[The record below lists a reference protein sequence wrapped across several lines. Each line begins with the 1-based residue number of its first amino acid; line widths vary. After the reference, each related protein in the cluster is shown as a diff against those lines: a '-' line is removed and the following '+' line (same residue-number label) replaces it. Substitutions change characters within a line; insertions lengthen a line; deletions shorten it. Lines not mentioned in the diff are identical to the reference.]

1 MGMKYGVY
9 KARYQRGGC
18 TKEQLMRIV
27 SINPVVLS
35 PAGYEDITGEAY
47 EE

>member
-1 MGMKYGVY
+1 MGTRHEEL

-18 TKEQLMRIV
+18 TKEQLSRFV
-27 SINPVVLS
+27 TKNPAVLS
-35 PAGYEDITGEAY
+35 AAGYEDITGEAY